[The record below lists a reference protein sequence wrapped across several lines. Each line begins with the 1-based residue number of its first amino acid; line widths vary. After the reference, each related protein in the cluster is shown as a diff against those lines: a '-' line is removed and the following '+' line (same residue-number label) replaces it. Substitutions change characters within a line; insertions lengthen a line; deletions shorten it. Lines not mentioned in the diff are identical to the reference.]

1 MPPPLGFSWIEKP
14 FLAALARPESADE
27 CVWIRE
33 QGIQLLVSLSEDP
46 LPRHWINDAGLFA
59 MHVPIV
65 DMHPPSQKQ
74 IDLILSAIAK
84 IKGQKMGAAI
94 HCTAGLGRTG
104 TIIACFFVQQG
115 MSGPAAI
122 ARIRDL
128 RPGSVET
135 EEQAEAVLDFARRKQ
150 PSGERGAAAP

>member
-14 FLAALARPESADE
+14 HIAALARPESADE
-27 CVWIRE
+27 LIWLRE
-33 QGIQLLVSLSEDP
+33 QGVQLLISLTEDP

-74 IDLILSAIAK
+74 IELILSAFDKAK
-84 IKGQKMGAAI
+84 AQKMGAAI

-104 TIIACFFVQQG
+104 ALLACYFVQQG
-115 MSGPAAI
+115 MSGPAAV

-128 RPGSVET
+128 RPGSIET
-135 EEQAEAVLDFARRKQ
+135 DEQADAVVEFARRRR
-150 PSGERGAAAP
+150 PGG